1 MILRPATAADAAA
14 LGTLHIAAMRTLTF
28 LPQLHT
34 AEEAV
39 VWMADTVLPGHQVQV
54 AQADDGTV
62 LGYIAVR
69 EGWIDQLFVRPD
81 VHGQGVGAAL
91 LGFVLEQ
98 GLPRQLWTFQANT
111 RARGFY
117 ERRGFRAVEF
127 TEGEGNEEKT
137 PDVRYVWEP

>member
-39 VWMADTVLPGHQVQV
+39 GWMAATVLPTLDVLV
-54 AQADDGTV
+54 AEGPGGEV
-62 LGYIAVR
+62 LGYIATR
-69 EGWIDQLFVRPD
+69 EGWIEQLFVHPD
-81 VHGQGVGAAL
+81 RHGQGVGAAL
-91 LGFVLEQ
+91 LASVLAQ
-98 GLPRQLWTFQANT
+98 GEPRQLWTFQANS

-127 TEGEGNEEKT
+127 TEGEGNEERT
-137 PDVRYVWEP
+137 PDVRYVWP